1 MREEFILGIKFIVLI
16 MVTHNSTL
24 LGTLPPI
31 PTNDS
36 LFELEHPLI
45 PPRCFSASTLEAN
58 GWPIQSN
65 GCSIQ
70 SINFVPRSPS
80 CVCCF
85 SSPPSSCRLAF
96 CRGVRSVYGAAERRH
111 AAPAAIGDSFAC
123 CVVLVSH
130 SAWFLT
136 QNSGFG
142 LQDGRRRRNRAPP
155 QTPLVLR
162 TGNRNRTWIS
172 ISVYLRFQIDE
183 VVTPR

>member
-1 MREEFILGIKFIVLI
+1 MSAKKLLEEIRRRMVRVENTRAGSTPQRRVPTWKVCSHGTHVNSLHRCCTAANSRRSFAAAANMSEEFILSIKFIVLI

-85 SSPPSSCRLAF
+85 SSPP
-96 CRGVRSVYGAAERRH
+96 
-111 AAPAAIGDSFAC
+111 
-123 CVVLVSH
+123 
-130 SAWFLT
+130 
-136 QNSGFG
+136 
-142 LQDGRRRRNRAPP
+142 
-155 QTPLVLR
+155 
-162 TGNRNRTWIS
+162 
-172 ISVYLRFQIDE
+172 
-183 VVTPR
+183 

>member
-1 MREEFILGIKFIVLI
+1 MLQVPKPMDVPFNPSTSCQGAHHVFVVFLLHHLVDGHTYENSLYRCCTAANSRRSFATAANMSEELILSIKFIVLI

-70 SINFVPRSPS
+70 SFNFVPRSPP

-85 SSPPSSCRLAF
+85 SSPP
-96 CRGVRSVYGAAERRH
+96 
-111 AAPAAIGDSFAC
+111 
-123 CVVLVSH
+123 
-130 SAWFLT
+130 
-136 QNSGFG
+136 
-142 LQDGRRRRNRAPP
+142 
-155 QTPLVLR
+155 
-162 TGNRNRTWIS
+162 
-172 ISVYLRFQIDE
+172 
-183 VVTPR
+183 